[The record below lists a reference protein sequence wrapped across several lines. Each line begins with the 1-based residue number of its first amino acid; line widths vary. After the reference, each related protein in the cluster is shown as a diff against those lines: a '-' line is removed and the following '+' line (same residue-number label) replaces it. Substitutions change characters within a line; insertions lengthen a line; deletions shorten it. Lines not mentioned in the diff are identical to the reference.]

1 MNEQIDYVLKESTK
15 ELNDSFQGLVKENA
29 AMIEEFHKRITEKG
43 LLPPGEEELED
54 LQKLRDKTMYEYM
67 QTLVNTAKIELE
79 AKFKQSQAL
88 GSPRRGAAGGGDSS
102 KLVKQ
107 LEARLDQV
115 KQSLQ
120 ERIKEESATRQSDN
134 DQMMQMIS
142 KSTDGVKQAFTGRM
156 QKIEENQADDQ

>member
-54 LQKLRDKTMYEYM
+54 LQKLRDRTMYEYM

-102 KLVKQ
+102 KLV
-107 LEARLDQV
+107 
-115 KQSLQ
+115 
-120 ERIKEESATRQSDN
+120 
-134 DQMMQMIS
+134 
-142 KSTDGVKQAFTGRM
+142 
-156 QKIEENQADDQ
+156 